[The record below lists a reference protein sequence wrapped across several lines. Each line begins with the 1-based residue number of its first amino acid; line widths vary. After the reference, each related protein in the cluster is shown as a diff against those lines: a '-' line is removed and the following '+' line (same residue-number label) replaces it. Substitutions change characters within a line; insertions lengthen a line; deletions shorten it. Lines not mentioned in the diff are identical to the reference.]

1 MSVLCMEWNEVENI
15 CMKVSKYGKKR
26 RKEGIIDFYEIGQNL
41 VINLF
46 KAVGKDGE
54 LLTLYM

>member
-1 MSVLCMEWNEVENI
+1 
-15 CMKVSKYGKKR
+15 MKVSKYGKKR